1 MGITEKV
8 LLVLLGVFA
17 LLALLKL
24 FAAPLKLT
32 GKLLVNTL
40 LGFALLGLLNVL
52 GVLARLSL
60 GLNLFNALVIAILG
74 VPGLALLILLRL
86 VSFSL
91 HILICDC
98 RVGTRQ
104 FLHFALVAGSPA
116 VERIALHRAEEL
128 LLEVGV
134 ALGE

>member
-17 LLALLKL
+17 LL
-24 FAAPLKLT
+24 APLKLT

-86 VSFSL
+86 VF
-91 HILICDC
+91 I
-98 RVGTRQ
+98 
-104 FLHFALVAGSPA
+104 
-116 VERIALHRAEEL
+116 
-128 LLEVGV
+128 
-134 ALGE
+134 

>member
-8 LLVLLGVFA
+8 LRVLLGVFA

-86 VSFSL
+86 VF
-91 HILICDC
+91 I
-98 RVGTRQ
+98 
-104 FLHFALVAGSPA
+104 
-116 VERIALHRAEEL
+116 
-128 LLEVGV
+128 
-134 ALGE
+134 

>member
-60 GLNLFNALVIAILG
+60 GLNLFNALVIDILG

-86 VSFSL
+86 VF
-91 HILICDC
+91 I
-98 RVGTRQ
+98 
-104 FLHFALVAGSPA
+104 
-116 VERIALHRAEEL
+116 
-128 LLEVGV
+128 
-134 ALGE
+134 

>member
-8 LLVLLGVFA
+8 LLVLRGVFA

-86 VSFSL
+86 VF
-91 HILICDC
+91 I
-98 RVGTRQ
+98 
-104 FLHFALVAGSPA
+104 
-116 VERIALHRAEEL
+116 
-128 LLEVGV
+128 
-134 ALGE
+134 

>member
-1 MGITEKV
+1 MCIRDR
-8 LLVLLGVFA
+8 
-17 LLALLKL
+17 LKL

-60 GLNLFNALVIAILG
+60 GLNLFNALMIAILG

-86 VSFSL
+86 VF
-91 HILICDC
+91 I
-98 RVGTRQ
+98 
-104 FLHFALVAGSPA
+104 
-116 VERIALHRAEEL
+116 
-128 LLEVGV
+128 
-134 ALGE
+134 